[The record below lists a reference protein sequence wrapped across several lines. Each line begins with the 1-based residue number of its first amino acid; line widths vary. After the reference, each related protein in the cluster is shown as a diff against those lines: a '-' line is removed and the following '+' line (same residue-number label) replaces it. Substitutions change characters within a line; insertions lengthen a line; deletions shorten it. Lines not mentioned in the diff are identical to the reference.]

1 MRGME
6 APGVEPMDQSEVYT
20 ATALCTVEVPAVPMQ
35 QPGAGTSRWQKSWRR
50 EARAL
55 RDISAVTHHTSRS
68 QIPDPIKK

>member
-20 ATALCTVEVPAVPMQ
+20 ATAFCTVKVPAVPMP

-55 RDISAVTHHTSRS
+55 
-68 QIPDPIKK
+68 

>member
-20 ATALCTVEVPAVPMQ
+20 AATALCTVEVPAVPMP

-50 EARAL
+50 EACAL
-55 RDISAVTHHTSRS
+55 
-68 QIPDPIKK
+68 